1 MITRT
6 FFTILFAYFADLASI
21 KADWLQWRGPMGQG
35 IADQS
40 KVPIEWSET
49 KNIAWRAQLP
59 GRGWSSPLIDGNQVW
74 VTAAHET
81 VASEEQSKERLKA
94 NTGSQPLIVLSELR
108 IHAICIDKETG
119 EIIKDIEVLRK
130 KDPQWIHK
138 TNSYASP
145 TPIIEDGRM
154 YIQKGS
160 YGSACLDLKSG
171 KVMWQNQDLWVM
183 HENGPG
189 GSPLIWNDLLIFHM
203 DGSDKQ
209 FIVAI
214 DKNTGKVIW
223 KTKRSGK
230 MHDNPQLK
238 KAYGTPVI
246 VSLQG
251 RDVVVSPAAN
261 WLYGY
266 EPVTGDELWKLEYGS
281 LGFSIVPKPVIG
293 NGMIFIGTSYMRP
306 QMLGID
312 VSKPQPRIA
321 WSCKRSV
328 PAISSPL
335 LIGEELYFVSDSGG
349 MVTCLDAKTG
359 VERWRERIGG
369 NHGSSPTFVGGRILF
384 HSKEG
389 ETVALKPGR
398 EFKILARNKLDGE
411 HHASAAISDNSIFL
425 RTEKALYK
433 ISE

>member
-6 FFTILFAYFADLASI
+6 FFIILFAYFADLASI

-59 GRGWSSPLIDGNQVW
+59 GRGWSSPLIVGNQVW
-74 VTAAHET
+74 VTTAHET
-81 VASEEQSKERLKA
+81 IASEEQSKERLKA

-160 YGSACLDLKSG
+160 YGSACLDLESG

-189 GSPLIWNDLLIFHM
+189 GSPLIWHDLLIFHM

-214 DKNTGKVIW
+214 DKNTGKVVW

-266 EPVTGDELWKLEYGS
+266 DPVTGDELWKLEYGT

-293 NGMIFIGTSYMRP
+293 NGMIYIGTSYMRP

>member
-189 GSPLIWNDLLIFHM
+189 GSPLIWHDLLIFHM

-246 VSLQG
+246 VRLQG

-425 RTEKALYK
+425 RTEKALYR

>member
-59 GRGWSSPLIDGNQVW
+59 GRGWSSPLIVGNQVW
-74 VTAAHET
+74 VTAAYET
-81 VASEEQSKERLKA
+81 KASEEQAKERLKA
-94 NTGSQPLIVLSELR
+94 NTGSQPLVVLSELR
-108 IHAICIDKETG
+108 IHAICIDKESG
-119 EIIKDIEVLRK
+119 KIIKNIEVLRK

-171 KVMWQNQDLWVM
+171 EVMWQNQDLWVM

-203 DGSDKQ
+203 DGSDNQ

-246 VSLQG
+246 VKLQG

-261 WLYGY
+261 WVYGY
-266 EPVTGDELWKLEYGS
+266 EPASGDELWKLEYGS

-293 NGMIFIGTSYMRP
+293 NGMIYIGTSYMRP

-312 VSKPQPRIA
+312 VSKPQPEIV

-349 MVTCLDAKTG
+349 MVTCLEAKTG
-359 VERWRERIGG
+359 VELWRERIGG

-411 HHASAAISDNSIFL
+411 HHASAAISGNSIFL

>member
-59 GRGWSSPLIDGNQVW
+59 GRGWSSPLIVGNQVW

-81 VASEEQSKERLKA
+81 KASEEQAKERLKA
-94 NTGSQPLIVLSELR
+94 NTGSQPLVVLSELS
-108 IHAICIDKETG
+108 IHAICIDKESG
-119 EIIKDIEVLRK
+119 KIIKNIEVLRK

-171 KVMWQNQDLWVM
+171 EVMWQNQDLWVM

-203 DGSDKQ
+203 DGSDNQ

-223 KTKRSGK
+223 KTKRS
-230 MHDNPQLK
+230 
-238 KAYGTPVI
+238 I
-246 VSLQG
+246 
-251 RDVVVSPAAN
+251 
-261 WLYGY
+261 
-266 EPVTGDELWKLEYGS
+266 
-281 LGFSIVPKPVIG
+281 
-293 NGMIFIGTSYMRP
+293 
-306 QMLGID
+306 
-312 VSKPQPRIA
+312 
-321 WSCKRSV
+321 
-328 PAISSPL
+328 
-335 LIGEELYFVSDSGG
+335 
-349 MVTCLDAKTG
+349 
-359 VERWRERIGG
+359 
-369 NHGSSPTFVGGRILF
+369 
-384 HSKEG
+384 
-389 ETVALKPGR
+389 
-398 EFKILARNKLDGE
+398 
-411 HHASAAISDNSIFL
+411 
-425 RTEKALYK
+425 
-433 ISE
+433 

>member
-1 MITRT
+1 M
-6 FFTILFAYFADLASI
+6 
-21 KADWLQWRGPMGQG
+21 
-35 IADQS
+35 
-40 KVPIEWSET
+40 
-49 KNIAWRAQLP
+49 
-59 GRGWSSPLIDGNQVW
+59 
-74 VTAAHET
+74 
-81 VASEEQSKERLKA
+81 
-94 NTGSQPLIVLSELR
+94 
-108 IHAICIDKETG
+108 
-119 EIIKDIEVLRK
+119 
-130 KDPQWIHK
+130 
-138 TNSYASP
+138 
-145 TPIIEDGRM
+145 
-154 YIQKGS
+154 
-160 YGSACLDLKSG
+160 
-171 KVMWQNQDLWVM
+171 M

-203 DGSDKQ
+203 DGSDNQ

-246 VSLQG
+246 ARLHG
-251 RDVVVSPAAN
+251 RDIVVSPAAN
-261 WLYGY
+261 WVYGY
-266 EPVTGDELWKLEYGS
+266 DPATGDELWRLEYGS

-293 NGMIFIGTSYMRP
+293 NGMIYIGTSYMRP

-312 VSKPQPRIA
+312 VSKTQPEIA

-328 PAISSPL
+328 PAISSPI

-359 VERWRERIGG
+359 EELWRERIGG

-384 HSKEG
+384 HSKDG

-411 HHASAAISDNSIFL
+411 HHASAAISGNSIFL
-425 RTEKALYK
+425 RTETALYK

>member
-6 FFTILFAYFADLASI
+6 FFIILFAYFADLASI

-59 GRGWSSPLIDGNQVW
+59 GRGWSSPLIVGNQVW

-81 VASEEQSKERLKA
+81 IASEEQSKERLKA

-203 DGSDKQ
+203 DGSDNQ

-214 DKNTGKVIW
+214 DKNTGKVVW

-266 EPVTGDELWKLEYGS
+266 DPVTGDELWKLEYGS

-293 NGMIFIGTSYMRP
+293 NGMIYIGTSYMRP

-312 VSKPQPRIA
+312 VSKPQPEIV

>member
-1 MITRT
+1 MKNLT
-6 FFTILFAYFADLASI
+6 FLTFLGVSLTVMPSI
-21 KADWLQWRGPMGQG
+21 KADWLQWRGPNGQG
-35 IADQS
+35 VVYES
-40 KVPIEWSET
+40 KVPTEWSET
-49 KNIAWRAQLP
+49 KNIAWRSELP
-59 GRGWSSPLIDGNQVW
+59 GRGWSSPLIIGNNIW

-81 VASEEQSKERLKA
+81 KASEEQTKERLKA
-94 NTGSQPLIVLSELR
+94 NTGGQPLVVLSELR
-108 IHAICIDKETG
+108 IHAICIDKESG
-119 EIIKDIEVLRK
+119 KIIKDVEILRK

-145 TPIIEDGRM
+145 TPIIENGRM

-171 KVMWQNQDLWVM
+171 KVLWRNQDLWVM

-203 DGSDKQ
+203 DGSDNQ

-214 DKNTGKVIW
+214 DKNTGKVMW
-223 KTKRSGK
+223 KTERSGK

-246 VSLQG
+246 AKLHGQ
-251 RDVVVSPAAN
+251 DVVISPAAN
-261 WLYGY
+261 WVYGY
-266 EPVTGDELWKLEYGS
+266 NPATGDELWKLEYGS

-293 NGMIFIGTSYMRP
+293 DGMIYIGTSYMRP

-312 VSKPQPRIA
+312 VSNAEPKIA

-328 PAISSPL
+328 PAISSPI
-335 LIGEELYFVSDSGG
+335 LIGKELYFVSDSGG

-359 VERWRERIGG
+359 EQQWRERIGG
-369 NHGSSPTFVGGRILF
+369 NHGSSPVFVGGRILF

-398 EFKILARNKLDGE
+398 EFRILARNKLNGE
-411 HHASAAISDNSIFL
+411 HHASAAVSGNALFL

>member
-6 FFTILFAYFADLASI
+6 FFTILFAFFADLASI

-59 GRGWSSPLIDGNQVW
+59 GRGWSSPLIVGNQVW

-246 VSLQG
+246 VRLQG

-266 EPVTGDELWKLEYGS
+266 DPVTGDELWKLEYGT

-293 NGMIFIGTSYMRP
+293 NGMIYIGTSYMRP